1 MATDLESLHDFHDL
15 DKRVVAL
22 ETHCQSCQTIMRRVE
37 SAVESLESAIT
48 NMKVK
53 TAWNAGAVGALVGS
67 GMVALVVGVLWEV
80 FRVKPP
86 VVMP

>member
-1 MATDLESLHDFHDL
+1 MATDFESLHDFHDL

-22 ETHCQSCQTIMRRVE
+22 ETHCRGCPDILHRIE
-37 SAVESLESAIT
+37 AALESLESAVT

-67 GMVALVVGVLWEV
+67 GVVALVVGVLWEV
-80 FRVKPP
+80 FRAKPP
-86 VVMP
+86 AVMP